1 MVINVKKGDC
11 SQGGQVLGFR
21 GIRSVGPRLGV
32 AAPNPTLRRKA
43 ADYCTQR
50 AINEHG
56 SPLEISIIKKNPLP
70 R

>member
-32 AAPNPTLRRKA
+32 AAPNPTIRRKA
-43 ADYCTQR
+43 AKVVFKLFFT
-50 AINEHG
+50 
-56 SPLEISIIKKNPLP
+56 
-70 R
+70 

>member
-32 AAPNPTLRRKA
+32 AAPNLTLRRKDA
-43 ADYCTQR
+43 KVLGWKTRRTTKTIFIMIALIFT
-50 AINEHG
+50 N
-56 SPLEISIIKKNPLP
+56 L
-70 R
+70 